1 MTAVMTPDDLS
12 VDDAE
17 LEAEALAAHARRR
30 GRRRRRQLVGRRRAH
45 RPRPAPEL
53 VHAHRRGRRPA
64 ADRLEAASSPGPL
77 ILMFLAINA
86 AGLCSTYGRVLPAN
100 L

>member
-17 LEAEALAAHARRR
+17 LEAEALAAEPIDEVDDDAVSWWDVVAPTDFGLLPSWYMPTASAGA
-30 GRRRRRQLVGRRRAH
+30 GRLIGWKRTLAWT
-45 RPRPAPEL
+45 
-53 VHAHRRGRRPA
+53 
-64 ADRLEAASSPGPL
+64 L

>member
-17 LEAEALAAHARRR
+17 LEAEALAAEPVDEVDDDAVSWWDVVTPTDL
-30 GRRRRRQLVGRRRAH
+30 GLL
-45 RPRPAPEL
+45 PSWYMPT
-53 VHAHRRGRRPA
+53 A
-64 ADRLEAASSPGPL
+64 AAGSRRLEGWKRALAWSL

-86 AGLCSTYGRVLPAN
+86 AGLCSTYGRVVPAN